1 MTVRNG
7 PAHELTIDELAR
19 LWAQLPRGDR
29 EVLSAAIVDKVFQ
42 PQLVRT
48 LSQAVERHEGVRRR
62 QIKLAQA
69 RLRRLKRW
77 QEIQANGGAP
87 AANGRPKARQS
98 RYSVQQLQ
106 ALSRAWD
113 RFAPAGGAEHE
124 DAPARVGAFV
134 RALEPRLRAW
144 LPKMVKADTVRK
156 LVQQGR
162 KLRQTPTA
170 WRATPKV
177 ADALHR
183 LMQIET
189 SRREVNRIVRE
200 LASLRPG
207 TEIAERRLTDFV
219 SETILRHHAL
229 GIEES
234 FIVRRPQAK

>member
-1 MTVRNG
+1 MSSCRGACDSENG

-156 LVQQGR
+156 LVQQEGSSGR
-162 KLRQTPTA
+162 PRRPGARPPRSPTHCIGSCRSRRA
-170 WRATPKV
+170 GARSIASSASWRACG
-177 ADALHR
+177 
-183 LMQIET
+183 
-189 SRREVNRIVRE
+189 RE
-200 LASLRPG
+200 LKSPSA
-207 TEIAERRLTDFV
+207 A
-219 SETILRHHAL
+219 
-229 GIEES
+229 
-234 FIVRRPQAK
+234 